1 VLWLCGA
8 RFLARDTERAPLRLA
23 AAPRGKTVAKLPRAG

>member
-8 RFLARDTERAPLRLA
+8 RFLGRDTERAPLRLQPPA
-23 AAPRGKTVAKLPRAG
+23 